1 VRGNVTLAIDIPASI
16 WPIAIDISE
25 FELALVNL
33 VVNAR
38 DAMPE
43 GGAVEV
49 SAVNLSLKGHETG
62 ERLTG
67 DFVALSVADTGS
79 GIPPELLSK
88 VFEPFFTTKS
98 AGKGTGLGLSQV
110 YGFAQQSGG
119 AVAVASEVG
128 RGTTVTIYMP
138 RSRAPVA
145 AVASAEQPAQRS
157 GQGETVLVVEDNPDV
172 RAVAVALLEQ
182 LNYRTCAV
190 EGAREAL
197 AVLDAG
203 EPIDLVFTDVMLPG
217 DVDGL
222 ALARAVQEKFPNM
235 PVLLTSGYAKALAG
249 RHGLPILRKP
259 YQISALSEAIR
270 GGLDGARARAARPA
284 T

>member
-1 VRGNVTLAIDIPASI
+1 
-16 WPIAIDISE
+16 
-25 FELALVNL
+25 
-33 VVNAR
+33 
-38 DAMPE
+38 
-43 GGAVEV
+43 
-49 SAVNLSLKGHETG
+49 
-62 ERLTG
+62 
-67 DFVALSVADTGS
+67 
-79 GIPPELLSK
+79 
-88 VFEPFFTTKS
+88 
-98 AGKGTGLGLSQV
+98 
-110 YGFAQQSGG
+110 
-119 AVAVASEVG
+119 
-128 RGTTVTIYMP
+128 
-138 RSRAPVA
+138 
-145 AVASAEQPAQRS
+145 
-157 GQGETVLVVEDNPDV
+157 VVEDNPHV

-222 ALARAVQEKFPNM
+222 ALARAVQEKFPNI

-270 GGLDGARARAARPA
+270 GGLDGARAAAVRPA
-284 T
+284 